1 MVRRED
7 DISLCVSFGCRY
19 IKFQVTA
26 FVAKHQRSVLAQ
38 TVLAC
43 LIRCLQMPQNGTAY
57 QIHDQLLP
65 TETRKQP
72 YVCCHCAGPEASQDQ
87 QALLNYKVV
96 LPMCTNCTEK
106 AAVVR
111 QPRKRR
117 PPNSSYLHCSIHN
130 F

>member
-26 FVAKHQRSVLAQ
+26 FVAEPPAKRVSPDRPCVFDTLLAN
-38 TVLAC
+38 AAK
-43 LIRCLQMPQNGTAY
+43 RTAY

-72 YVCCHCAGPEASQDQ
+72 YVCCHCAGPQASQDQ

-111 QPRKRR
+111 QPRKKKTTE
-117 PPNSSYLHCSIHN
+117 
-130 F
+130 